1 MRQIVI
7 PLKKSLK
14 LLYEAKQKCD
24 DITVHIKVSTEKV
37 PDLQTSYDT
46 LTMNRYLHYSVH
58 YLFYV
63 GFTQNQRVQ
72 TEKQIREEF
81 AELQKFLLKEEAA
94 RIAVLAEEEE
104 TKKQTMKKKTDLITR
119 DILTFS
125 QAVMAIENEIASDDS
140 LFLQVICCV
149 LNVN

>member
-7 PLKKSLK
+7 PLKKSLR
-14 LLYEAKQKCD
+14 LLYEAKQECD

-46 LTMNRYLHYSVH
+46 LTINRDLHYSVH
-58 YLFYV
+58 YFFYV
-63 GFTQNQRVQ
+63 GFTQNQREQ

-94 RIAVLAEEEE
+94 RIAVLAEEAE

-125 QAVMAIENEIASDDS
+125 QAVMAIENEIAGDDS

-149 LNVN
+149 WNFN